1 MVCGP
6 FPSPSACAPVLPSGA
21 RGAFPARRMDRFGE
35 GFIRITGFASRQRG
49 EAVAPRCPAIR
60 PMAAAAG
67 GAL

>member
-1 MVCGP
+1 
-6 FPSPSACAPVLPSGA
+6 
-21 RGAFPARRMDRFGE
+21 MDRFGE

-49 EAVAPRCPAIR
+49 EAALPDAPLR